1 MTTPR
6 NASDDDLHA
15 YADDLLV
22 STRRA
27 EIEAVLARDPEAAA
41 RVAFYRQLN
50 ADLHRLYGGV
60 SEEPANERRIA
71 RAARPLWQQV
81 ALAASILVAGLV
93 GGWFARDWAPLGE
106 PATRITRTVDDAD
119 WPVQAA
125 RAHVAFA
132 VERRHPVEVT
142 ADDEAH
148 LVQWLSIRLGQPVR
162 AAKLDSLGFRLVG
175 GRLLPR
181 VDGGV
186 AGQFMYER
194 TVARAGEPARP
205 HRASRFTSNQDQ
217 AWRAVRSS
225 NWRPMARGTRSSIGS
240 MSASVMPL
248 SGRCH
253 ARNCLRSRA
262 QSSSSLNARLAS
274 MRRYRP
280 SAATPG
286 NSLPSIHSRNAP
298 PAVET

>member
-1 MTTPR
+1 MTTPL

-15 YADDLLV
+15 YADDLLAAE
-22 STRRA
+22 RRA
-27 EIEAVLARDPEAAA
+27 EVEAMLARDPEAVA

-60 SEEPANERRIA
+60 SEETAVERKIA
-71 RAARPLWQQV
+71 RATRPRWLQA
-81 ALAASILVAGLV
+81 ALAAGILVAGLI
-93 GGWFARDWAPLGE
+93 GGWLARDWAPLGE

-148 LVQWLSIRLGQPVR
+148 LVQWLSNRLGQPVR

-181 VDGGV
+181 ADGGV

-194 TVARAGEPARP
+194 AVARPGESGPA
-205 HRASRFTSNQDQ
+205 ASRITLYVKPGPGVARGAEFQLASDGAGNSIFYWLDERFGY
-217 AWRAVRSS
+217 ALVGAMPREELLPLARAVFTQLER
-225 NWRPMARGTRSSIGS
+225 
-240 MSASVMPL
+240 
-248 SGRCH
+248 
-253 ARNCLRSRA
+253 
-262 QSSSSLNARLAS
+262 
-274 MRRYRP
+274 
-280 SAATPG
+280 
-286 NSLPSIHSRNAP
+286 
-298 PAVET
+298 